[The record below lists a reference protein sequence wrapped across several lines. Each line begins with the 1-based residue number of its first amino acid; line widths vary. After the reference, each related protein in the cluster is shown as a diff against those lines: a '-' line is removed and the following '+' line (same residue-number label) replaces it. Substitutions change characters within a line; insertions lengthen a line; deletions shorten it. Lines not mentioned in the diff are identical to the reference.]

1 VTLEYIL
8 TILLQSN
15 PTPTPAITVH
25 APYPTKE
32 ACTTA
37 GKAMA
42 DADKATRKTDRNY
55 LIYCRGVIPK
65 AAPEA
70 SKNQG

>member
-1 VTLEYIL
+1 MTFEYIL
-8 TILLQSN
+8 TILLQGN
-15 PTPTPAITVH
+15 PTPAPVITVH
-25 APYPTKE
+25 TPYPTKE

-42 DADKATRKTDRNY
+42 AAEKAARKTEKNY
-55 LIYCRGVIPK
+55 LIYCRGVVPR
-65 AAPEA
+65 AAPDA

>member
-1 VTLEYIL
+1 MTLEYIL

-15 PTPTPAITVH
+15 PTPTTVITVH
-25 APYPTKE
+25 TPYPTKE

-42 DADKATRKTDRNY
+42 AAEKATRKTDKNY
-55 LIYCRGVIPK
+55 LVYCRGVIPK